1 MPNKYREGAHTVVEL
16 NGVLSAAHLKML
28 REESAIADEV
38 IAVRGYYTE
47 EDPKG
52 LADLGFDKKQQKLVP
67 ALVIPIRDIT
77 GEVVL
82 HRIRP
87 DSPRPNLRKP
97 EKVNKYEAPTG
108 SKNVLDF
115 PLWSAAQLDPDPNE
129 HYTIWFC
136 EGEKKADAMVS
147 QGLITIGLLG
157 VWSWKRDKM
166 PLPDFDRIPL
176 IGKNV
181 NVLFDS
187 DAETNVGI
195 NLALHTLANYLKVRT
210 SGA

>member
-1 MPNKYREGAHTVVEL
+1 MQEKYREGGHTTAT
-16 NGVLSAAHLKML
+16 LSDLLSQKHVKML
-28 REESAIADEV
+28 RDESAISEEI
-38 IAVRGYYTE
+38 IASRGYYTE
-47 EDPKG
+47 TDPKG
-52 LADLGFDKKQQKLVP
+52 LAEIGFDKKQQKLVP
-67 ALVIPIRDIT
+67 ALVIPIRDVT
-77 GEVVL
+77 GKVVL

-87 DSPRPNLRKP
+87 DEPRPNLRKA

-115 PLWSAAQLDPDPNE
+115 PLWSAAQLDPDANE
-129 HYTIWFC
+129 HYTIWFV

-195 NLALHTLANYLKVRT
+195 NLALHTLANYLKART